1 VSKLPDDESG
11 EIPDRRRSI
20 LKSIVEGR
28 KLDAY
33 AEYRTKDMRS
43 CWICQE
49 ICYKKPVKV
58 IGTKSIC
65 IDCLR
70 QLKEAIEGL
79 EQWEK
84 ELTLEEEVKKKLDHG
99 VGV

>member
-1 VSKLPDDESG
+1 MADEEKE
-11 EIPDRRRSI
+11 EITDRRKSI

-33 AEYRTKDMRS
+33 AEYRTKDMRT

-70 QLKEAIEGL
+70 QLREAIETL

-99 VGV
+99 LGV